1 MDWELWG
8 TFSVGDHLRRRAFV
22 SDVLLYD
29 RLVIPTPPESD
40 VDEQDRW
47 QKMGWRPAR
56 QRRLLGLLGRNRGI
70 RVPWT
75 EFHRQSWE
83 TRYREARE
91 AQPGGVDPA
100 VVRAEMA
107 QAAADDV
114 KRTLEARRD
123 FDWEGYGNRG
133 GRPEEIDEL
142 AHFTTR
148 ALLVDWSSMQN
159 DSLLFMGLP
168 PVQVDA
174 VAAYGSYQAF
184 TRDHHV
190 GLVDAGSMPPD
201 NLLNVFGWEFLV
213 PSDPELSDEDLLK
226 KALEIASL
234 EETKSH
240 RRAFHKWRR
249 DVIVSGASPQEAS
262 EEMEEII
269 QDYRSAVRRSRIP
282 TVAKHAFAVV
292 SAAADIA
299 ALAFPPLAAG
309 GIFATLGSYVV
320 ESVEGEVPEN
330 LKVAAMFHDAR
341 KRFGWYRRT
350 QRRRQPGKRKL
361 QP

>member
-40 VDEQDRW
+40 VGEQDRW
-47 QKMGWRPAR
+47 RQMGWRPAR
-56 QRRLLGLLGRNRGI
+56 QRRLLGLLGRNRVI

-83 TRYREARE
+83 TCYREARE

-123 FDWEGYGNRG
+123 FDWEGYGSRG

-148 ALLVDWSSMQN
+148 GATRRLVEY
-159 DSLLFMGLP
+159 
-168 PVQVDA
+168 A
-174 VAAYGSYQAF
+174 
-184 TRDHHV
+184 
-190 GLVDAGSMPPD
+190 
-201 NLLNVFGWEFLV
+201 E
-213 PSDPELSDEDLLK
+213 
-226 KALEIASL
+226 
-234 EETKSH
+234 
-240 RRAFHKWRR
+240 
-249 DVIVSGASPQEAS
+249 
-262 EEMEEII
+262 
-269 QDYRSAVRRSRIP
+269 
-282 TVAKHAFAVV
+282 
-292 SAAADIA
+292 
-299 ALAFPPLAAG
+299 
-309 GIFATLGSYVV
+309 
-320 ESVEGEVPEN
+320 
-330 LKVAAMFHDAR
+330 
-341 KRFGWYRRT
+341 
-350 QRRRQPGKRKL
+350 
-361 QP
+361 